1 MTESLALI
9 PSEMESQLNRNAAF
23 RELREMVLNSVA
35 SEHSKRSYAK
45 ALDEVFTLCANRSQG
60 LSRAL
65 LMEYRAAM
73 LEKKLSASTVNVR
86 LSAVRKLIG
95 EAQRNGIIGAEEAAS
110 IAGVPNLSQKGT
122 RVGNWLTRDQAK
134 ELLTVPDRST
144 IKGKRDYVILALL
157 LGCALRR
164 QELASLDVDAIQMRE
179 GRWVLPDLRGKGGRV
194 RTVAIPVWVK
204 QGINA
209 WMVAAKIEDGRLL
222 RPLSKSGKLIG
233 DELGDWAIWSVVEQS
248 ANEIGIE
255 HFGAHDLRRTCAKLC
270 RKNGGELEQIK
281 FLLGHSSIQTTE
293 RYLGS
298 EQDLA
303 VAVNDNLGL

>member
-1 MTESLALI
+1 MSSSLALI
-9 PSEMESQLNRNAAF
+9 PSSGDAQPDRSAAILA
-23 RELREMVLNSVA
+23 LREMVLNSVA
-35 SEHSKRSYAK
+35 SEHSKRNYAK

-86 LSAVRKLIG
+86 LSAVRKLVG
-95 EAQRNGIIGAEEAAS
+95 EAQRNGIIDAEEAANL
-110 IAGVPNLSQKGT
+110 AGVPNLPQKGT
-122 RVGNWLTRDQAK
+122 RLGNWLTRDQAK

-144 IKGKRDYVILALL
+144 LKGKRDYVILSLL
-157 LGCALRR
+157 VGCALRR
-164 QELASLDVDAIQMRE
+164 QELASLDIESIQMRE
-179 GRWVLPDLRGKGGRV
+179 GRWVVADLCGKGGRV
-194 RTVAIPVWVK
+194 RTVAIPLWVK
-204 QGINA
+204 QAIDA
-209 WMVAAKIEDGRLL
+209 WMVTAKIEKGRLL
-222 RPLSKSGKLIG
+222 RPLSKSGKVIG
-233 DELGDWAIWSVVEQS
+233 DELGDWAVWSVVEQS
-248 ANEIGIE
+248 AKEIGIE

-270 RKNGGELEQIK
+270 RKNGGDLEQIK